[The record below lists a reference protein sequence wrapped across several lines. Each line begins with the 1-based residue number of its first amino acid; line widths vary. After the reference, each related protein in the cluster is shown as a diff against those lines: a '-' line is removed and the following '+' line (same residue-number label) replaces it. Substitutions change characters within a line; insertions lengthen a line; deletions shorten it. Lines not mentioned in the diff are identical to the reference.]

1 MDSISGSVT
10 QHIVAL
16 KAGDEAAV
24 QLEKANVSG

>member
-1 MDSISGSVT
+1 MDSITGSVT

-24 QLEKANVSG
+24 QLEKLNVSG